1 MEDES
6 AQWPI
11 GRLLAAASRAV
22 EREWDERLRAIGL
35 QHAALIALDIA
46 LRNGP
51 TGADVIARAARVQ
64 PQTMSRTLER
74 LERDGMIERGPHP
87 DDGRRRVVTVTEHG
101 RRMWE
106 TARHIERE
114 VLPDDPELRRRL
126 GAILA
131 GARAHRTDTGPARA
145 I

>member
-1 MEDES
+1 MEDQS

-51 TGADVIARAARVQ
+51 TGADVIARTARVQ

-74 LERDGMIERGPHP
+74 LERDGMIERSPHP
-87 DDGRRRVVTVTEHG
+87 EDGRRRLVTVTDHG
-101 RRMWE
+101 REMWD
-106 TARHIERE
+106 TARHIERD
-114 VLPDDPELRRRL
+114 VLPDDPELRARL
-126 GAILA
+126 GVILA
-131 GARAHRTDTGPARA
+131 NSRSAPPAR
-145 I
+145 